1 MNADLFDGAGSFS
14 RTACTLQLTDSADD
28 EVRKS
33 IASALIQ
40 HNVKAAGPGQQRP
53 LVIAVRDNANTVI
66 GGLWGA
72 TGYGWLYTQMLLVP
86 QALRG
91 QGLGRSIMQ
100 RAEQEALGRGCHAAW
115 LDTQFGARGFYESLG
130 YQCFGELPDYPP
142 GFSRT
147 FLKKSLTVLPP
158 DIAAARFP
166 DPP

>member
-1 MNADLFDGAGSFS
+1 MSVPQANGPA
-14 RTACTLQLTDSADD
+14 ACTLQVTDSAD
-28 EVRKS
+28 EETRKS
-33 IASALIQ
+33 IASALVQ
-40 HNVKAAGPGQQRP
+40 YNVKLAGPSQQRP
-53 LVIAVRDNANTVI
+53 LVIAVRDGAQTVI
-66 GGLWGA
+66 GGLWGS
-72 TGYGWLYTQMLLVP
+72 TGYGWLYTQLLLVP
-86 QALRG
+86 EGLRG

-115 LDTQFGARGFYESLG
+115 VDTQFGARGFYESLG

-147 FLKKSLTVLPP
+147 FLKKSLTVFPP

>member
-1 MNADLFDGAGSFS
+1 MDGAGAPGLAAF
-14 RTACTLQLTDSADD
+14 TLQLTDSADD
-28 EVRKS
+28 EVRKL
-33 IASALIQ
+33 IAGALIQ
-40 HNVKAAGPGQQRP
+40 YNFKLAGPSQQRP
-53 LVIAVRDNANTVI
+53 LVIAVRDSAQAVI

-72 TGYGWLYTQMLLVP
+72 TGYGWFYTQMLLVP
-86 QALRG
+86 EGLRG

-115 LDTQFGARGFYESLG
+115 VDTQFGAIGFYESLG

-147 FLKKSLTVLPP
+147 FLKKSLTRLAP

>member
-1 MNADLFDGAGSFS
+1 MNADLLDGAGTPGL
-14 RTACTLQLTDSADD
+14 TAFTLQLTDSADD
-28 EVRKS
+28 EIRKS
-33 IASALIQ
+33 IASALVQ
-40 HNVKAAGPGQQRP
+40 HNVKLAGPGQQRP
-53 LVIAVRDNANTVI
+53 LVIAVRGSANAVI

-86 QALRG
+86 EGLRG

-100 RAEQEALGRGCHAAW
+100 RAEQEALARGCQSAW
-115 LDTQFGARGFYESLG
+115 VDTPFGARGFSESLG

-147 FLKKSLTVLPP
+147 FLKKSLTRLPP
-158 DIAAARFP
+158 DIAATRFP

>member
-1 MNADLFDGAGSFS
+1 MNADLLDGAGTPGLTAFS
-14 RTACTLQLTDSADD
+14 LHVTDSADD
-28 EVRKS
+28 EIRKS
-33 IASALIQ
+33 IASALIEY
-40 HNVKAAGPGQQRP
+40 NVKLAGPSQQRP
-53 LVIAVRDNANTVI
+53 LVVVVRNSANAVI

-86 QALRG
+86 EGLRG

-100 RAEQEALGRGCHAAW
+100 RAEQEALARGCQSAW
-115 LDTQFGARGFYESLG
+115 VDTQFGARGFYESLG

-147 FLKKSLTVLPP
+147 FLKKSLTRLPP
-158 DIAAARFP
+158 DIAATRFP